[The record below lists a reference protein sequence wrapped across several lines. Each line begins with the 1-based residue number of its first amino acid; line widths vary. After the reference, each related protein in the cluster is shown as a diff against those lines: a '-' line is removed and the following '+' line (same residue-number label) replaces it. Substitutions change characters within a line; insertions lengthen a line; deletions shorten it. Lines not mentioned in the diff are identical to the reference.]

1 LTQDASQLEIQN
13 MSITTVVLEAPAP
26 PAAPAVI
33 TDTDVGAWT
42 ATVAAPLAFMMES
55 TKAAAADKAQ
65 YAKAIL
71 TIFLETV
78 EASIDGANAG
88 LAARVLDS
96 LMSRAADV
104 GAILDGS
111 NTGEEARAKI
121 VEACEKKLHE
131 LSGPLWR
138 LAVLIE
144 TNHESVSTEIGKEKQ
159 TLAGF
164 NKWTADQID
173 ALAFDDSRKAVKVSY
188 TPTRGDKEVS
198 FTVGSAT
205 DSRDAHT
212 EAVKAA
218 AKIEEVNGKKWAA
231 VRRQYRK
238 DNAAGM
244 PDGRT
249 ARELKAVDARI
260 AVDLFNALSEEE
272 RNEKRTNI

>member
-1 LTQDASQLEIQN
+1 
-13 MSITTVVLEAPAP
+13 MSITTVVLESPAP
-26 PAAPAVI
+26 HAAI

-42 ATVAAPLAFMMES
+42 ATVAAPLARMVES

-65 YAKAIL
+65 YATEVLKVFVA
-71 TIFLETV
+71 TV
-78 EASIDGANAG
+78 GASIGGANAG
-88 LAARVLDS
+88 LAAKVQAS
-96 LMSRAADV
+96 LMARSADV
-104 GAILDGS
+104 GAILDG
-111 NTGEEARAKI
+111 NGTGEETRSKI

-144 TNHESVSTEIGKEKQ
+144 ANHESVSAEIGKEKQ

-164 NKWTADQID
+164 NKWSADQVD
-173 ALAFDDSRKAVKVSY
+173 ALAFSPSRKTVKVSY
-188 TPTRGDKEVS
+188 TPTRGDKEIS

-205 DSRDAHT
+205 GTRDAHT

-218 AKIEEVNGKKWAA
+218 AKIEEVNGKQWAA

-249 ARELKAVDARI
+249 ERELKAVDAKI
-260 AVDLFNALSEEE
+260 AATLLANLDADTLAAARAAIS
-272 RNEKRTNI
+272 